1 MLKQRLSTAA
11 ILIPLM
17 VWGVLSLP
25 TSMIGSLLILFVLIG
40 GWEWAGLIGMP
51 STLSRTVYATFI
63 FVALWLMQLFA
74 ARVEDGVFIVLLVTA
89 LWWMIGAVMVFRYRG
104 ATGVS
109 SSDRILGVVIGV
121 LVLVPAWTSLIYLH
135 GSSKQ
140 GPALVLFLLVLIWG
154 ADSGAY
160 FVGRKWGRRKLAPHV
175 SPGKSIEGV
184 VGGVATSVVI
194 AVFAMLLFRM
204 PLASAV
210 WFIPLCLV
218 VVLFSVVG
226 DLFESL
232 FKRRAGLKDSGQL
245 LPGHGGVL
253 DRIDSMTTAAPIFTL
268 GLMLFGGMR

>member
-1 MLKQRLSTAA
+1 VLKQRLSTAA